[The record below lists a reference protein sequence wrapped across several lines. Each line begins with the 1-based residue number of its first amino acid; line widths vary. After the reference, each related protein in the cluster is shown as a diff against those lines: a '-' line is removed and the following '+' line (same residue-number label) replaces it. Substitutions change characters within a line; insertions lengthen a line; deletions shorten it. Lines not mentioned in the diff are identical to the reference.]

1 LGLRRRISI
10 YLISILS
17 LLAVLTLVVLRWD
30 SHQKA
35 LQLEQVEAQGDLR
48 RLLATFQ
55 ARTLEVNGTLKSWAN
70 WTELYD
76 YFVERTPSFRS
87 DELSVKALAVADM
100 DFLTLLDM
108 QGRVVDMTEVPGAN
122 GDTPAT
128 RAAATYADG
137 YPAFLRSVPHGRGC
151 GAVKANSHIA
161 LVCLSPV
168 LDSEGKGSPRG
179 YIVMG
184 RWVNDDMIRQVSE
197 VTGIPFKINDL
208 PAPPGDKKRQLLGS
222 HMFVQEGVQ
231 TRELPTHLE
240 MTYPITS
247 LFGEQIAQV
256 QVTWPRKHAQFADKS
271 YDTTQTVVIALIVT
285 VGLLLVL
292 LLDLVVVRRL
302 NQLRQELGLI
312 VDSRRWTGDVT
323 VGGRDEIAALARYT
337 RELVAVVRQQVQD
350 LKNLSQTDTLTGLPN
365 RRAFNER
372 LDHVLAQHVRQ
383 QMPAALILMDVDYFK
398 KYNDTYG
405 HPAGDEALQKIAQC
419 LRTSL
424 RRELDMPARLGGEEF
439 GVLLQGV
446 TAEQAR
452 ATADQIRTAL
462 QGLAIAHRAS
472 PPLGVMTMSLGV
484 AVVTDQ
490 DNATTLYRRAD
501 EALYRAK
508 DLGRN
513 RVAQAD

>member
-35 LQLEQVEAQGDLR
+35 LQLERVEAQGDLR
-48 RLLATFQ
+48 RLMATFQ

-76 YFVERTPSFRS
+76 YLVEHSPNFRQ
-87 DELSVKALAVADM
+87 DELSVNALTVADI
-100 DFLTLLDM
+100 DFLTLLDVTG
-108 QGRVVDMTEVPGAN
+108 QVVDMTEVPGAQ
-122 GDTPAT
+122 GETPAT
-128 RAAATYADG
+128 DTAATHADA
-137 YPAFLRSVPHGRGC
+137 YPTFLRSVANHRGC
-151 GAVKANSHIA
+151 GAVKAKAHLA
-161 LVCLSPV
+161 LVCFSPI
-168 LDSEGKGSPRG
+168 LNSEGKGQPRG

-184 RWVNDDMIRQVSE
+184 RWVNDQMIKQVSE
-197 VTGIPFKINDL
+197 VTGVLFKINIL
-208 PAPPGDKKRQLLGS
+208 PTPPGDKKLQPLGS
-222 HMFVQEGVQ
+222 NMFVPEVVQ
-231 TRELPTHLE
+231 TRELENHLE
-240 MTYPITS
+240 MSYPITS
-247 LFGEQIAQV
+247 LFGKQIAEV
-256 QVTWPRKHAQFADKS
+256 QMTWPRKHAQFADQS
-271 YDTTQTVVIALIVT
+271 YDTTQAVVIGLIVT

-302 NQLRQELGLI
+302 NRLRQELGLI
-312 VDSRRWTGDVT
+312 VDSRRWTGDVS
-323 VGGRDEIAALARYT
+323 VGGQDEIAALARYT
-337 RELVAVVRQQVQD
+337 RELVAVVRHQVKE
-350 LKNLSQTDTLTGLPN
+350 LKNLSQIDTLTGLPN

-372 LDHVLAQHVRQ
+372 LDHILAQHVRQ
-383 QMPAALILMDVDYFK
+383 QLPAALILMDVDYFK

-419 LRTSL
+419 LRASL

-446 TAEQAR
+446 TAEQAW
-452 ATADQIRTAL
+452 ATAEQIRTAL
-462 QGLAIAHRAS
+462 QSLAITHRAS

-484 AVVTDQ
+484 AAVTDK

-513 RVAQAD
+513 QVAQAD